1 VSAGDGVKPRD
12 FPLIFEHSVLGR
24 IATAIPAAD
33 VPDVD
38 LDEIVGVGN
47 VRPDAA
53 ELPELS
59 ELDLV
64 RHYTRLSH
72 RNYAIDVGFYPL
84 GSCTMKY
91 NPKVN
96 EDAARLPGFAR
107 LHPNTPAE
115 LAQGALELLWRLETM
130 LCEISGMDR
139 VTFQPAAGAHGEMT
153 GLMLIKAYLEDR
165 GEKRTRVIV
174 PDSAHGTNPAS
185 AAMCGFDVV
194 TVPSDSRGNID
205 RAALRK
211 AADSSVAALMLTN
224 PNTLGL
230 FEEYVVEVAEIIHG
244 VGGLMYLDGANFNA
258 VLGITRPGDQGFD
271 VMHMNVHKTFST
283 PHGGGGPGGGPVA
296 VKRIL
301 EPYLPSPTI
310 ERDGDKFVFNHRR
323 PKSIGRLRAFNG
335 NFGIFVRAYTYIRAY
350 GPLLRQVSEAAVLNA
365 NYLLSKLR
373 DHFDLPYDRTCMH
386 EFVLSGRRQKQQH
399 GVRTLDIAKRLLD
412 YGFHAPTIYF
422 PLIVDEAIMIEPTE
436 TESRQTLDAFAA
448 ALIRVAEECATD
460 PERVHTAPHTTVVSR
475 LDEVGAARKPNL
487 RWRAAAAVA
496 PRA

>member
-1 VSAGDGVKPRD
+1 VTPTDGAAPRD
-12 FPLIFEHSVLGR
+12 FPLIFEHSVPGR
-24 IATAIPAAD
+24 IATAVAAAD
-33 VPDVD
+33 VPEVAVD
-38 LDEIVGVGN
+38 AVVGAAN
-47 VRPDAA
+47 VRREPA

-72 RNYAIDVGFYPL
+72 RNYAIDLGFYPL

-115 LAQGALELLWRLETM
+115 LAQGALELLWRLEAM
-130 LCEISGMDR
+130 LCEISGMER
-139 VTFQPAAGAHGEMT
+139 VTFQPAAGAHGELT
-153 GLMLIKAYLEDR
+153 GLMLIKAYLADR
-165 GEKRTRVIV
+165 GERRTRVIV

-185 AAMCGFDVV
+185 AAMCGFEVV
-194 TVPSDSRGNID
+194 TVPSDARGNID
-205 RAALRK
+205 RAALRRV
-211 AADSSVAALMLTN
+211 ADPSVAALMLTN

-230 FEEYVVEVAEIIHG
+230 FEEYVTEVADIIHG

-296 VKRIL
+296 VKKIL
-301 EPYLPSPTI
+301 EPYLPAPTI
-310 ERDGDKFVFNHRR
+310 RRDGDRFVLDHDR
-323 PKSIGRLRAFNG
+323 PRSIGRLRAFNG

-365 NYLLSKLR
+365 NYLLAKLR
-373 DHFDLPYDRTCMH
+373 GHFELPYERTCMH

-412 YGFHAPTIYF
+412 HGFHAPTIYF

-436 TESRQTLDAFAA
+436 TESRQTLDAFAD

-460 PERVHTAPHTTVVSR
+460 PERVRTAPHNTVVTR
-475 LDEVGAARKPNL
+475 LDEVTAARKPNL
-487 RWRAAAAVA
+487 RWRPAAAVT